1 MHTNWNS
8 KHLTIALA
16 LSLGATGFAP
26 IARASNGDAAPS
38 ASPAAG
44 GVSSGGASTSASSP
58 AKANAPAPDPNS
70 PVMLELRD
78 LKATI
83 QAQANQVNAH
93 TLELESERAALHEEL
108 VRIAALEAKL
118 GVTST
123 ASTAQPSSPAPL
135 APPTAGAPSGAA
147 PSSASSTPPVP
158 IMAYVGPPQNSG
170 PTASQGPQA
179 QVPQDWSTRVGN
191 IEDRLKDFGPF
202 ALSGDFRLRGEPFFG
217 GPANQSLDQ
226 TRERFRLRFN
236 VTAKL
241 NDDISGGFS
250 LASGD
255 INDPTSTNQTVG
267 DSYTRKEIALD
278 KAFVNYTPHQFKNMT
293 LIGGKFS
300 YPWYNTELTWD
311 KDLNPEGLAQTLAF
325 NLNTPVLKKIAFV
338 GFELPFTQVAG
349 VSLTN
354 QSLVSSVTYGG
365 QVQTNWQLAPWLKFG
380 AYAGFYDFVNADPIA
395 LALARASAKSPQ
407 TPLTGLL
414 PLGTGN
420 TVQNSITTTTATD
433 IITTGGK
440 GYPTGVTNI
449 TNAQFASKF
458 ALLDSLARFDVQTP
472 SDRWPIALI
481 GDYVQNTEACANVAN
496 LKTAPANTSSVE
508 YSQSTNFACNPHQ
521 RRGYWGEAQLG
532 RATKRGD
539 WEFDYTRMF
548 IEREAV
554 LSNFDYSDIR
564 QGSNVTEHRAMMLYQ
579 LYSNVQLSFTGLF
592 GRPLNFGGTK
602 PPEDYLK
609 RLQFDLIYSF

>member
-1 MHTNWNS
+1 MHTNWKS
-8 KHLTIALA
+8 RHLTIALA
-16 LSLGATGFAP
+16 LGLGAAGSTP
-26 IARASNGDAAPS
+26 IALAGNADVAPS

-44 GVSSGGASTSASSP
+44 EASSGGASSP

-70 PVMLELRD
+70 PLLLELRD
-78 LKATI
+78 LKATV
-83 QAQANQVNAH
+83 QAQADQVNARSQ
-93 TLELESERAALHEEL
+93 ELESERAALGEEL
-108 VRIAALEAKL
+108 QRIAALEAKL
-118 GVTST
+118 GVAPAAST
-123 ASTAQPSSPAPL
+123 ASTAAPAAAASAALP
-135 APPTAGAPSGAA
+135 AANAASDPGQSPSGAL
-147 PSSASSTPPVP
+147 PPP
-158 IMAYVGPPQNSG
+158 IPTMAYAGPLQTAG
-170 PTASQGPQA
+170 PAAQQGPQP

-202 ALSGDFRLRGEPFFG
+202 AFSGDFRLRGEPFFG

-267 DSYTRKEIALD
+267 DFYTRKAIALD
-278 KAFVNYTPHQFKNMT
+278 KAYVDYTPHQFKNLT

-311 KDLNPEGLAQTLAF
+311 KDLNPEGLAQTLTF
-325 NLNTPVLKKIAFV
+325 NLNTPGLKKISFI

-365 QVQTNWQLAPWLKFG
+365 QVQTNWQLGLWLKFG
-380 AYAGFYDFVNADPIA
+380 AYAVFYDFVNSDPIA
-395 LALARASAKSPQ
+395 LALARASAKNPQ

-433 IITTGGK
+433 IITTSGTA
-440 GYPTGVTNI
+440 YPTGVTNI

-458 ALLDSLARFDVQTP
+458 ALVDGLARFDVRTP

-481 GDYVQNTEACANVAN
+481 GDYVQNTEACANVET
-496 LKTAPANTSSVE
+496 LKGAPANTASVE

-521 RRGYWGEAQLG
+521 RRGYWAEAQAG

-539 WEFDYTRMF
+539 WQFDYTRIF

-564 QGSNVTEHRAMMLYQ
+564 QGSNVSEHRAMVLYQ

-592 GRPLNFGGTK
+592 GRPLNFGSSK